1 MHKETDCEICGSKYQ
16 VVRGSRSPRFLCKRC
31 LYWQNFQ
38 GLINQ
43 GDEDSTIISKQL
55 NSCYPNNVEKQKD
68 LFIAIIEILDEVGR
82 DHAISDDTLIRIAM
96 KWQVER
102 VVCEKMIKAVTES
115 SSLLLKKAPN
125 QSVIPD
131 EENIQTD

>member
-1 MHKETDCEICGSKYQ
+1 M
-16 VVRGSRSPRFLCKRC
+16 
-31 LYWQNFQ
+31 
-38 GLINQ
+38 
-43 GDEDSTIISKQL
+43 
-55 NSCYPNNVEKQKD
+55 
-68 LFIAIIEILDEVGR
+68 GR

-96 KWQVER
+96 RWQVER
-102 VVCEKMIKAVTES
+102 VVCEEMIKAVTES